1 MMKDIINLDD
11 SNKNLNVSKEKV
23 DILIR
28 EIKAKGKK
36 IIKVYNSFSQV
47 DPCSYSLIQL
57 YKLTEQNI
65 NYKDNEYRF
74 FTTMNKSLIFQWS
87 NHENILKLSQYILNE
102 NLLTIYFKYM
112 KFKDN
117 KIFSSLRKN
126 VKIEEL
132 NIAINKLSAL
142 LNNSFALLPPI
153 YSNIYS
159 EDFINSDIYNNKV
172 Y

>member
-74 FTTMNKSLIFQWS
+74 FNGIIMRIY
-87 NHENILKLSQYILNE
+87 LSY
-102 NLLTIYFKYM
+102 
-112 KFKDN
+112 
-117 KIFSSLRKN
+117 
-126 VKIEEL
+126 L
-132 NIAINKLSAL
+132 NIYLMKT
-142 LNNSFALLPPI
+142 
-153 YSNIYS
+153 Y
-159 EDFINSDIYNNKV
+159 
-172 Y
+172 

>member
-1 MMKDIINLDD
+1 MEPIINREVEIYMMKDIINLDD

-74 FTTMNKSLIFQWS
+74 YYY
-87 NHENILKLSQYILNE
+87 E
-102 NLLTIYFKYM
+102 
-112 KFKDN
+112 
-117 KIFSSLRKN
+117 
-126 VKIEEL
+126 
-132 NIAINKLSAL
+132 
-142 LNNSFALLPPI
+142 
-153 YSNIYS
+153 
-159 EDFINSDIYNNKV
+159 
-172 Y
+172 